1 MVMSKGCSRP
11 LWASNLSHS
20 FWASSAIS
28 PSSRAMEAREK
39 NLETGARRERWRSW
53 STVAKPE
60 SLLLLSQIHR
70 ISHVLI
76 RLEIGV
82 PVHMQGTILH
92 SQIGIHLVRWLVSLA
107 STSGKDLV
115 GKGRIV
121 AVNLA
126 WVDTDE
132 WPCAL
137 SIGFYRITP

>member
-1 MVMSKGCSRP
+1 M
-11 LWASNLSHS
+11 
-20 FWASSAIS
+20 
-28 PSSRAMEAREK
+28 
-39 NLETGARRERWRSW
+39 
-53 STVAKPE
+53 
-60 SLLLLSQIHR
+60 
-70 ISHVLI
+70 LI